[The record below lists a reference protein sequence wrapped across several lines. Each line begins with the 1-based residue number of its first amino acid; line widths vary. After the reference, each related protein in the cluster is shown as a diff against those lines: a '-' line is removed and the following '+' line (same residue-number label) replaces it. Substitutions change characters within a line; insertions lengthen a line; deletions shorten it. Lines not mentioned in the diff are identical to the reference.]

1 MHRARLGAGVA
12 LVIAIPLG
20 LLGAWAFNPDTGA
33 VAHSET
39 LWRVFGVMAEG
50 GMFLLV
56 ALGVLLA
63 VVIVARRLLTL
74 GHVRGA

>member
-1 MHRARLGAGVA
+1 MAPV
-12 LVIAIPLG
+12 VAIPLG

-39 LWRVFGVMAEG
+39 LWRIFGVVAEG
-50 GMFLLV
+50 GMLLLV

-63 VVIVARRLLTL
+63 VVIVARRLLTM
-74 GHVRGA
+74 GHARGA